1 MVVPQ
6 GSIGFAY
13 EKGQPVLLPPG
24 LHQWQSPTMI
34 FDRLYDLN
42 NNVIRMG
49 PLTLVTVDEG
59 YSAVTE
65 DNGRQVILSGLS
77 TTLGMHPCETLIHT
91 FKIND
96 FASNDHQV
104 ARPIS

>member
-42 NNVIRMG
+42 NNVIRMV

-59 YSAVTE
+59 YSAITE

-77 TTLGMHPCETLIHT
+77 TTCVLDFRVIHL
-91 FKIND
+91 
-96 FASNDHQV
+96 
-104 ARPIS
+104 